1 MDLDSSTKAQLKIK
15 LYRGVKNV
23 KDLKQKLVKGELK
36 CCIIKPSLIYDP
48 FQIVVAANKALTSE
62 KLTTKTIFTEILF
75 NLSISKHITKSLQ
88 TFSVGDDDDNLLVVT
103 LSNDDEN
110 DSDESVY
117 KEIDGEEVELSNLR
131 NFSDLD
137 EIKKVYKIS
146 EKETISVPFVDSIVS
161 RIATKDFLS
170 H

>member
-1 MDLDSSTKAQLKIK
+1 MDLDFSTKAQLKIK
-15 LYRGVKNV
+15 LYQKVKNV
-23 KDLKQKLVKGELK
+23 KKLKHKLVKGELK

-48 FQIVVAANKALTSE
+48 FQIIVAANKALTAE

-75 NLSISKHITKSLQ
+75 NLSISKHISKSLQ
-88 TFSVGDDDDNLLVVT
+88 TFSVDVEDENLLVVT
-103 LSNDDEN
+103 LA
-110 DSDESVY
+110 DSDGCKDESVY
-117 KEIDGEEVELSNLR
+117 DIIDGEEIELTNLR
-131 NFSDLD
+131 NFSDVD

-146 EKETISVPFVDSIVS
+146 DTETLSVPFVDSIVS

>member
-1 MDLDSSTKAQLKIK
+1 MDLDSSTNTQLKIK
-15 LYRGVKNV
+15 LYQKVKNV
-23 KDLKQKLVKGELK
+23 KKLKQKLVRGQLK

-48 FQIVVAANKALTSE
+48 FQILVAANKALTSE
-62 KLTTKTIFTEILF
+62 KITTKTIFTEILF

-103 LSNDDEN
+103 LGNNDEKDG
-110 DSDESVY
+110 DESVY
-117 KEIDGEEVELSNLR
+117 NEIDGEEIELSNLKD
-131 NFSDLD
+131 FSDLE

-146 EKETISVPFVDSIVS
+146 EKETTSVPFVDSIVS

>member
-1 MDLDSSTKAQLKIK
+1 MDLDYSTKAQLEIR
-15 LYRGVKNV
+15 LYQKVKNM
-23 KDLKQKLVKGELK
+23 KDLKRKLTKGQLK

-48 FQIVVAANKALTSE
+48 FQVVVAANKALTAE

-88 TFSVGDDDDNLLVVT
+88 TFSVGDDDENLLVVT
-103 LSNDDEN
+103 LADGDDGE
-110 DSDESVY
+110 DESIY
-117 KEIDGEEVELSNLR
+117 NAIDGEEVELSNLR
-131 NFSDLD
+131 SFSDMN

-146 EKETISVPFVDSIVS
+146 EKETLNVPFVDSIVS